1 MKDLGFIRS
10 ALFVPGNRPD
20 RVDKAVQT
28 EADVV
33 IVDLEDAVPVGLKIE
48 TRPIVRDK
56 IRQYGDRRMLVRI
69 NGPETEFVRGDLEE
83 IVCEPLTGVIVPKIE
98 SADNM
103 QFLHQLLC
111 QAEQAQGIA
120 KGSLAM
126 IPLIETALAVENAM
140 RIASSKLTPRRHIIM
155 ALGAADLALDV
166 GFEIS
171 KGGQELAYPRA
182 RIAMACAA
190 AGLGAPLDTP
200 YMVDLKDHEALEAD
214 IIRAK
219 RFGFQGKLCIH
230 PNQVI
235 PCNRIFSPSEE
246 EIAFARK
253 VIQAFETAESD
264 GKAAILVD
272 GKFVDYPV
280 VERSRRVLEMGSA
293 KQV

>member
-1 MKDLGFIRS
+1 MKELGFIRS

-48 TRPIVRDK
+48 TRSIVRDK
-56 IRQYGDRRMLVRI
+56 IRQYGARRMLVRI

-111 QAEQAQGIA
+111 QSEQTQGMS

-126 IPLIETALAVENAM
+126 IPLIETALAVENVM
-140 RIASSKLTPRRHIIM
+140 RIASSKLTPRRHIIP

-166 GFEIS
+166 GFEIT
-171 KGGQELAYPRA
+171 KEGQELAYPRA

-214 IIRAK
+214 IMRAK
-219 RFGFQGKLCIH
+219 GFGFQGKLCIH
-230 PNQVI
+230 PNQVN

-280 VERSRRVLEMGSA
+280 VERSRRILKMATTEKV
-293 KQV
+293 